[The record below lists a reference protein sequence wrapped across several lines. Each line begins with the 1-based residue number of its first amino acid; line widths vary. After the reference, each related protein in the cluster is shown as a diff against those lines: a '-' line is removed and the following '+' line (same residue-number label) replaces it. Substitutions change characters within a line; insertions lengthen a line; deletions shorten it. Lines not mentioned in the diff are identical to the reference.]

1 MPTTVRSHAKI
12 NLGLGI
18 GAPRTDGFHGLVTL
32 YQTLELHDRVTVSA
46 RPVDRTVI
54 RLTCNDRRV
63 PTDGRNTAFKMVEL
77 ALEVLG
83 RTAEVQIHI
92 DKQLPIQGGLGA
104 GSANAVA
111 ALVGLETELAITPEH
126 LPNWPPARLEL
137 AAQVGSDVPLFL
149 VGGAVLGLDRG
160 QMVYPMPDLESL
172 WCLVATPS
180 VGVSTPQA
188 FRDWDALCLRDG
200 LTAEASDAKLNE
212 LSRVLASALTGVE
225 AWNGSSGVSSEGGD
239 LAGPQVSALVR
250 TGIANDFEQVVFPQH
265 PLLSEIK
272 RTLAAPGIPEAA
284 LYASLSGSGSAL
296 FGLYRSQGDAE
307 AARERLRDL
316 GVQSLLTRTLPRPA
330 YWQQMLVK

>member
-1 MPTTVRSHAKI
+1 MPTTVRSHSKI

-54 RLTCNDRRV
+54 RVTCNDRRV

-111 ALVGLETELAITPEH
+111 ALVGLETELGITPEH

-188 FRDWDALCLRDG
+188 FRDWDALCLRDS